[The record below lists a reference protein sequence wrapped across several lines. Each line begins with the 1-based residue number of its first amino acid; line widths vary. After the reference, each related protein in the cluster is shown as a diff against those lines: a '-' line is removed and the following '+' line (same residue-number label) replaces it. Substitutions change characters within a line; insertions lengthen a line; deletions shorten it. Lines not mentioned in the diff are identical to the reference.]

1 MNKINGVEQNEF
13 VFSAALKINEEV
25 IKLASQY
32 DGRVYGTYVRN
43 VIVPRLKDPLCVCE
57 YDTIAIEFADQK
69 ELDEFSKQLELTYK
83 DMTRKTKDG
92 AKMYQLYIQ
101 GMFIAYIR
109 LCMRPAIFRFDVNCL
124 VYYYENGIATLY
136 DQLTCEFL
144 ELNNYSTSNTLPLIE
159 RIHSKVAT
167 ASKLVVD
174 TFLTDS
180 DIVDHINEFLR
191 RGWTVIFGTHQL
203 KEVITIND
211 LVTLTTPK
219 KSVIDEYMVLQSQIT
234 VLQNQLNDLIIK
246 RDTALIKCLQITK

>member
-1 MNKINGVEQNEF
+1 MNEINGVEQNEF

-25 IKLASQY
+25 IKMASQY
-32 DGRVYGTYVRN
+32 EGRVYGTYVRN

-57 YDTIAIEFADQK
+57 YDTIAIEFVNQK
-69 ELDEFSKQLELTYK
+69 ELDDFSKELEGNYK
-83 DMTRKTKDG
+83 DMTRKTKNG
-92 AKMYQLYIQ
+92 SKMYQLYIQ

-124 VYYYENGIATLY
+124 VYYYENDIPTLF
-136 DQLTCEFL
+136 DQLECDFL
-144 ELNNYSTSNTLPLIE
+144 TLTDYSNKTLPLIE
-159 RIHSKVAT
+159 LIHSKVVT

-180 DIVDHINEFLR
+180 DIVDHINEFLNK
-191 RGWTVIFGTHQL
+191 GWTVVFGTHQL

-211 LVTLTTPK
+211 LVTLKTPK
-219 KSVIDEYMVLQSQIT
+219 KLVIDEYMVLQNEIT

-246 RDTALIKCLQITK
+246 RDATLIKCLQMK

>member
-32 DGRVYGTYVRN
+32 EGRVYGTYVRN

-57 YDTIAIEFADQK
+57 YDTIAIEFVDQK
-69 ELDEFSKQLELTYK
+69 ELDEFSKQLELNYK
-83 DMTRKTKDG
+83 DMTRKTKNG

-109 LCMRPAIFRFDVNCL
+109 LCLTTPTYRFDVNCL
-124 VYYYENGIATLY
+124 VYYYENDIPTLF
-136 DQLTCEFL
+136 DQLDCEFL
-144 ELNNYSTSNTLPLIE
+144 TLTDCSTKTLPLIE
-159 RIHSKVAT
+159 LIHSKVAT

-180 DIVDHINEFLR
+180 DIIDHINEFLR

-211 LVTLTTPK
+211 LVALTTPK
-219 KSVIDEYMVLQSQIT
+219 KSVMDEYMALQSEIT
-234 VLQNQLNDLIIK
+234 ILQNQLNDMIIK
-246 RDTALIKCLQITK
+246 RDAALIKCLQIIK